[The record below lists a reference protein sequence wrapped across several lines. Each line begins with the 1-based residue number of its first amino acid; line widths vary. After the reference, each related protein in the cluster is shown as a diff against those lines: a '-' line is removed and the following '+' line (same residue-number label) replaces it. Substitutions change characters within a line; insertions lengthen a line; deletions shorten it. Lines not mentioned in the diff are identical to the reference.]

1 MLNRYII
8 EELKEL
14 MDDFPAVA
22 IVGPRQ
28 AGKTTLVKEMTKHL
42 KGEIIYLDLE
52 NPRDEAKLTDPVLFF
67 ETHQD
72 KCVILD
78 EIQRNKNLFPILRSM
93 IDLDRRPSR
102 FLLLGSASPDLI
114 RDSSESLAGRIFY
127 KELSPI
133 HILEL
138 DEDID
143 LKALMFRGGFPNS
156 LLAKSDKSSTKWLE
170 GFIQTYIERDLPLL
184 GMPVHPSETRRMLK
198 MLAHLQGQLLN
209 YALIGKSLGISSPT
223 IKKYIYYL
231 EHAFLL
237 RSLEPYSMNAGKR
250 ISKSPKLY
258 IRDSGIV
265 NYLLG
270 IQSYDD
276 LISHPEVGNIWE
288 GFVVEQICS
297 ILPYEVDKSFY
308 RTQHGAEIDL
318 VLSYSNGKKIGIEIK
333 FSSTPSLSK
342 GNYEAMKDLQL
353 DKLYVLTPTNDR
365 FPLKEQ
371 VEVIGLKD
379 MLTVL
384 LS

>member
-1 MLNRYII
+1 
-8 EELKEL
+8 
-14 MDDFPAVA
+14 
-22 IVGPRQ
+22 
-28 AGKTTLVKEMTKHL
+28 
-42 KGEIIYLDLE
+42 
-52 NPRDEAKLTDPVLFF
+52 
-67 ETHQD
+67 
-72 KCVILD
+72 
-78 EIQRNKNLFPILRSM
+78 
-93 IDLDRRPSR
+93 
-102 FLLLGSASPDLI
+102 
-114 RDSSESLAGRIFY
+114 
-127 KELSPI
+127 
-133 HILEL
+133 
-138 DEDID
+138 
-143 LKALMFRGGFPNS
+143 
-156 LLAKSDKSSTKWLE
+156 
-170 GFIQTYIERDLPLL
+170 
-184 GMPVHPSETRRMLK
+184 
-198 MLAHLQGQLLN
+198 
-209 YALIGKSLGISSPT
+209 
-223 IKKYIYYL
+223 
-231 EHAFLL
+231 
-237 RSLEPYSMNAGKR
+237 MNAGKR

-276 LISHPEVGNIWE
+276 LVSHPEVGNIWE

-379 MLTVL
+379 MLML
-384 LS
+384 LMA